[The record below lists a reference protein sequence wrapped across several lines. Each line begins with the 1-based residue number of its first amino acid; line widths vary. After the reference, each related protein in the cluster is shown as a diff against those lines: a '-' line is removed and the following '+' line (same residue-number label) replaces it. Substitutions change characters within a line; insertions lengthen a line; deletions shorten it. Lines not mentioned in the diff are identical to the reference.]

1 MEDTTNQEDVQL
13 PPVSFMTYLQ
23 DLVTTAHLYLEGFKD
38 PETEQMIVNLGLVK
52 RVIDTIE
59 MLEEKTKGNLSAP
72 ETNFLANSLY
82 ELRMNYVRAINSQQ
96 ETSQETESIESE
108 EKTITPDS
116 PTDTDE
122 TSSQE
127 TSDSDTD
134 QVHPPID
141 GEESKEDI

>member
-1 MEDTTNQEDVQL
+1 MDDNTIQEDVQL
-13 PPVSFMTYLQ
+13 PQVSFTTYLQ

-72 ETNFLANSLY
+72 ESNFLANSLY
-82 ELRMNYVRAINSQQ
+82 ELRMNYVRAINNQQ
-96 ETSQETESIESE
+96 ESSQETDSIESE
-108 EKTITPDS
+108 ENTSTPDS
-116 PTDTDE
+116 PSETDE
-122 TSSQE
+122 TSNQE

-134 QVHPPID
+134 EIHLPID
-141 GEESKEDI
+141 GEESKENI

>member
-13 PPVSFMTYLQ
+13 PQVSFTTYLQ

-38 PETEQMIVNLGLVK
+38 PESEEMIVNLGLVK

-72 ETNFLANSLY
+72 ESNFLANSLY
-82 ELRMNYVRAINSQQ
+82 ELRMNFVRAINSQQ
-96 ETSQETESIESE
+96 EASQETESIESE
-108 EKTITPDS
+108 EKIITPDS

-127 TSDSDTD
+127 TSDSDAD

-141 GEESKEDI
+141 GEESKENI

>member
-13 PPVSFMTYLQ
+13 PQVSFTTYLQ

-38 PETEQMIVNLGLVK
+38 PESEEMIVNLGLVK

-72 ETNFLANSLY
+72 ESNFLANSLY
-82 ELRMNYVRAINSQQ
+82 ELRMNFVRAINSQQ
-96 ETSQETESIESE
+96 EASQDTESIESE

-127 TSDSDTD
+127 TSDSDAD

-141 GEESKEDI
+141 GEESKENI

>member
-1 MEDTTNQEDVQL
+1 MDDNTIQEDVQL
-13 PPVSFMTYLQ
+13 PQVSFTTYLQ

-72 ETNFLANSLY
+72 ESNFLANSLY
-82 ELRMNYVRAINSQQ
+82 ELRMNYVRAINNQQ
-96 ETSQETESIESE
+96 ESSQETDSIESE
-108 EKTITPDS
+108 ENTSTPDS
-116 PTDTDE
+116 PSETDE
-122 TSSQE
+122 TSNQE

-134 QVHPPID
+134 EIHPPID
-141 GEESKEDI
+141 GEESKENI